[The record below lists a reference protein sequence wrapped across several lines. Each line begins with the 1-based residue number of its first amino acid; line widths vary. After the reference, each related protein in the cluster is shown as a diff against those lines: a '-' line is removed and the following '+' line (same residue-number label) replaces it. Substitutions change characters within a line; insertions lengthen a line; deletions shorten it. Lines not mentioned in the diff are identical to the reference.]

1 MTSKYKRSKTSD
13 YLKNFVAIEEV
24 KVKEL
29 CDDFDEK
36 EEELFLNK
44 LTKHQR
50 NRSTNA
56 VNNLLSEGFGLSKI
70 LN

>member
-1 MTSKYKRSKTSD
+1 MTSSHKRSKTSD
-13 YLKNFVAIEEV
+13 YLKNFVAIEKV
-24 KVKEL
+24 NVKEL
-29 CDDFDEK
+29 CDFDEK
-36 EEELFLNK
+36 EEEIFLNK
-44 LTKHQR
+44 LIKHQR